1 MATGI
6 DDFVAGQGSFVPAVK
21 GLPFTPGKLG
31 FPEGVSTGRRHAA
44 QTANVLGDESVRSSF
59 WWNLG
64 ADTDMTIHNIAFN
77 SIGYANAENIRRQSV
92 NPAAA
97 EGMGI
102 SPQKL
107 SEMSLNPSNRGSIV
121 FARLN
126 SETSSLYHGGGEEI
140 GEAVQTTDN
149 ISKYTLMDLPDSVT
163 HDTTGPKVI
172 INGKKTALN
181 KVMLKEDPQFHD
193 WMKRFAQ
200 NLKDTAGDGAPL
212 PAGTQELLD
221 APTFDEAN
229 TAFRKYLESVGKTDA
244 YPEARLTTI
253 MPDSEGLLEFQYTGP
268 EGQSL
273 NAQTRRASID
283 AHISRP
289 VLAPEAKIST
299 SAIMDI
305 GTPAE
310 GLTTRA
316 GIQRSC

>member
-44 QTANVLGDESVRSSF
+44 QTANVLGDESVKSSF

-64 ADTDMTIHNIAFN
+64 ADTDMTIHNRAFN

-107 SEMSLNPSNRGSIV
+107 SEMSLNPSNKGSIV

-172 INGKKTALN
+172 SNGRKTALN

-193 WMKRFAQ
+193 WMKSFAQ
-200 NLKDTAGDGAPL
+200 NLKDTAGDGARL
-212 PAGTQELLD
+212 PAGTQEFLD
-221 APTFDEAN
+221 AF
-229 TAFRKYLESVGKTDA
+229 
-244 YPEARLTTI
+244 
-253 MPDSEGLLEFQYTGP
+253 
-268 EGQSL
+268 
-273 NAQTRRASID
+273 
-283 AHISRP
+283 
-289 VLAPEAKIST
+289 KISYHT
-299 SAIMDI
+299 VTNSNQM
-305 GTPAE
+305 TF
-310 GLTTRA
+310 
-316 GIQRSC
+316 